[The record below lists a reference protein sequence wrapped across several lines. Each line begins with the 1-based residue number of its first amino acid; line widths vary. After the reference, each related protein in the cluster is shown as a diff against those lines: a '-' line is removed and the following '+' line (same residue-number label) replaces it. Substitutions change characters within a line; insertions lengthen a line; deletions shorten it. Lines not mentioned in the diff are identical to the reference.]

1 LIFTTIADDATKSGK
16 RIVTEF
22 EKARQAVKDLEN
34 IKFSFDDTFSSQLES
49 DKNALIELQELLI
62 NGQTKTQDL
71 ISSTLTQNA
80 SKEAFNFANKADFQ
94 TIDIDTFVNDQK
106 KAHIAMLAMDKSIER
121 CAFLIDGYN
130 QALKRADGS
139 HQAFI
144 DGISSAN
151 QQLGRYLTDLG
162 GTEGSI
168 EGYQGALKK
177 ASIETAILKAKTIA
191 LNMAVTA
198 LATIGFQILGTVIT
212 NFITANERA
221 RESAEEAAH
230 TYSNAASS
238 IESYAD
244 EINDLRTKLDSGTL
258 SEMDAYQAKQSL
270 LDIQNKL
277 SSSYGEQAA
286 GIDLVNGKLE
296 TQIGLVRQLTQA
308 DADKFLNENAKA
320 IAKAEKKMTEQKNW
334 YLGEYYQD
342 YLNDFERETLD
353 HLIEKHGDNLRI
365 NQDSYS
371 TRIYFEGDVSQAET
385 VLNDFM
391 TDIRNAEDKYGESNV
406 LSDFFDSSS
415 TYLSQANKV
424 LEDYQDI
431 YVQAQEARLVADRDE
446 YGTTDANK
454 ASAAKWLSDYALAIE
469 EYNNALASGDEKK
482 ITDAANKFNAMDS
495 AVQALLQSSGM
506 SEYSEQ
512 FEEARS
518 QLNETAIAQRE
529 FNDQLKDEQKSVKEH
544 ADALKELQMTEAQF
558 LSISIDT
565 SSVVE
570 GTEDVRAL
578 IAAAQDIGLI
588 SKDATQAEIENFA
601 RSLVNS
607 GVLIGSAVE
616 DATKKS
622 FDNIFK
628 GGDNSLS
635 DQLSTELEKI
645 DTLKEAMKSV
655 MSGEFDNEALF
666 ALMEDFP
673 DAINH
678 TGNMMEF
685 LKIQIED
692 IIGKEI
698 ELADGTKDTTGI
710 IGMLDDAI
718 AEAADNPDAVRS
730 LTQLKDLVL
739 ELAYATA
746 EDFTINIEVEKSSLD
761 ALRTALD
768 EARSAAGLTQES
780 VEALQNRYKG
790 LAGFNPLE
798 LFESTNT
805 GLYLN
810 NGVLADLE
818 EAYEKNRFEKI
829 GNQLAY
835 LKEQLVYAGSGAE
848 HDFIL
853 EQITKLELLEAQ
865 YVGLTSEYNKWTQA
879 QSSANDRDMYEAV
892 TGGKESVGKLI
903 EQGWAKSDDVT
914 SYLKLLTGKEIDDL
928 TAQQIKELYESLEE
942 NIDGTKFSIFDF
954 FTTDKDGNVT
964 SDGVANFFDAVKQ
977 KLEGTELGKSVL
989 QEDGIFNFL
998 GDNMQNVA
1006 DELGISVELME
1017 ILLRAAQEAGAKVEF
1032 NSMFT
1037 GLDEGATKVDTLKKK
1052 LDELNKTYVEI
1063 DIYTNKENIA
1073 SEIDKAAQEYQKAL
1087 QSGDKDLQE
1096 YYGAAIDTLVARKN
1110 YKNFM
1115 GVDTSQLEG
1124 DMKKG
1129 MDLLQK
1135 WQTAKNKAEAAGEK
1149 GDEAGQAEANQEVV
1163 DLVDQIN
1170 QLPEEIK
1177 TKLGFEGDE
1186 DATSFLDKIEQ
1197 GTVEVDIKA
1206 ILSEANKSD
1215 IQMMYEMNGKTL
1227 TANMNVEGNAKEV
1240 VDAING
1246 LPESKTITIDAKTGE
1261 GFQRISTV
1269 VSGMEKTHKTITID
1283 AEPGSGFETVKSS
1296 IDSIGVGLPDVQ
1308 INVNLDSTS
1317 KTQTTNDI
1325 NAIGSDKAPV
1335 SIGVELDGT
1344 ESTVTTTI
1352 NDIGS
1357 DKSSVKIGVELDGTQ
1372 TAVAAS
1378 INDIGANAQ
1387 PATITVTLDPT
1398 TQSQVT
1404 EDINAIG
1411 STTPSVN
1418 VLVNADKTDLDEL
1431 DSEVS
1436 KQRTA
1441 NVVTIVYSGQLN
1453 ALDQDVEN
1461 VPDAD
1466 ITVNVFRDKFD
1477 TLKSELETGL
1487 DTEIKV
1493 TLNPEDPLGEI
1504 KQYAGQRDS
1513 NTNPNGTPKDTGGV
1527 TNNPQNSGSSSY
1539 GLGSQVTF
1547 ENPLE
1552 EVEDT
1557 EANLEVNVEG
1567 QEDVDLMIES
1577 INALQDH
1584 QFEAKGDTQ
1593 GQEKLDQMKDTCKEI
1608 TDVDANITANVSGEQ
1623 DVVNIN
1629 AAINVF
1635 PSGAHNADVTANVSG
1650 LSEVK
1655 AMAEALE
1662 KIAQNANINV
1672 NVSGSASVS
1681 GSAFKKSGG
1690 SNTNRPTASSQAI
1703 GTAYAR
1709 GYWGTQNS
1717 GKALVGEL
1725 GQEILVRDGHFYTV
1739 GDTSAEVIKY
1749 KKGDIIFN
1757 HVQSKEILEHG
1768 RILHGQKRAHT
1779 FAGGTA
1785 FATGNAFAGSTIG
1798 GTKVTTDEILKKS
1811 TSKKTSSS
1819 NKSSSKKSSSKSK
1832 EDTEETF
1839 DWIEIAIDRIERAID
1854 NLELKATSAFR
1865 TWGSRTS
1872 NLRKQMSKVTDEIK
1886 LQQKAYNRYIQEANS
1901 VGLDAH
1907 YAKLVRNGAI
1917 DIETIDDE
1925 DLIEQIKEYQ
1935 EWYEKALDCAYAV
1948 DELNESLAELYQ
1960 QNFDN
1965 VVAKYE
1971 GMLSIIEH
1979 EKSVLEES
1987 ISQAEEQGY
1996 IASVQ
2001 YYEALMERERN
2012 NINKLTEQRNK
2023 MQAALSEAVASG
2035 TIAEYSEAWYEMNSQ
2050 INDVTLSIEEANT
2063 AMIEYNNSIRDI
2075 EWEIF
2080 DLMQEK
2086 IGHVVEETEFLVDL
2100 LSSDKLHEDGGQ
2112 LTEEGMATM
2121 GLHGMAYN
2129 THMEQAKRYAQELK
2143 EIEQDIAN
2151 DPHNQNLLERR
2162 QELLEAQRDSILAA
2176 EDERQAIVD
2185 LVQEGIDLELEA
2197 LEERIDKYNES
2208 LESAKDLYEY
2218 QKRIKE
2224 QTQEIAVLEK
2234 QMMAYQ
2240 GDDSE
2245 ETKAKIQ
2252 QIKVDLES
2260 ARDELEETEYDHY
2273 IEDTEKMLDDL
2284 LTEYEELL
2292 NMRLDDVDA
2301 LISDMIDRIN
2311 QNSDTI
2317 NNTLHSLAAEFGY
2330 EVSDIMK
2337 NTWMNDGQVVTVY
2350 DNDIMNSITN
2360 AATSLSN
2367 ELQSI
2372 DDGIWQMVAT
2382 FNEAATSD
2390 IEKTHSNT
2398 RGYASGAYRI
2408 SKNQLAWTQEGRD
2421 LEAIIRPSDGAI
2433 LTPLARNDSVL
2444 NASATANLFDFA
2456 NNPSQFIK
2464 DNLDIGHATDVHPY
2478 QIVGNTYD
2486 NDFSIQIALPNVS
2499 NYEQFKRELQQDKSF
2514 ERMIKAMT
2522 TDRLFGGSSISKY
2535 KY

>member
-1 LIFTTIADDATKSGK
+1 MVLSLSKTNSELSILGKTLTEIKRDAQSGQGVLNSLFSNLAYKDGITSDDVSRIKLFISEWNNGVPAVIAWKNSMQGATVAGKQACVQVAKGSLDIEKLTASAGKAGKVIGTLKNVLINFGTTLLATLAVEGLVKLFDYLITTSGELK
-16 RIVTEF
+16 E
-22 EKARQAVKDLEN
+22 AM
-34 IKFSFDDTFSSQLES
+34 DTAFSSF
-49 DKNALIELQELLI
+49 KNAQQNTETIRSELEQI
-62 NGQTKTQDL
+62 NGQIDTLNAKGGLTIIEQDQL
-71 ISSTLTQNA
+71 DKLR
-80 SKEAFNFANKADFQ
+80 EAKRLAEMELSIAEHEERRAAIEAGNKALEYYKSEYGGYNAL
-94 TIDIDTFVNDQK
+94 NDQNVQ
-106 KAHIAMLAMDKSIER
+106 S
-121 CAFLIDGYN
+121 
-130 QALKRADGS
+130 AL
-139 HQAFI
+139 
-144 DGISSAN
+144 
-151 QQLGRYLTDLG
+151 
-162 GTEGSI
+162 
-168 EGYQGALKK
+168 
-177 ASIETAILKAKTIA
+177 
-191 LNMAVTA
+191 
-198 LATIGFQILGTVIT
+198 
-212 NFITANERA
+212 
-221 RESAEEAAH
+221 
-230 TYSNAASS
+230 
-238 IESYAD
+238 
-244 EINDLRTKLDSGTL
+244 
-258 SEMDAYQAKQSL
+258 
-270 LDIQNKL
+270 
-277 SSSYGEQAA
+277 
-286 GIDLVNGKLE
+286 
-296 TQIGLVRQLTQA
+296 
-308 DADKFLNENAKA
+308 
-320 IAKAEKKMTEQKNW
+320 
-334 YLGEYYQD
+334 
-342 YLNDFERETLD
+342 
-353 HLIEKHGDNLRI
+353 
-365 NQDSYS
+365 
-371 TRIYFEGDVSQAET
+371 
-385 VLNDFM
+385 
-391 TDIRNAEDKYGESNV
+391 
-406 LSDFFDSSS
+406 DSSS
-415 TYLSQANKV
+415 DDSL
-424 LEDYQDI
+424 
-431 YVQAQEARLVADRDE
+431 
-446 YGTTDANK
+446 
-454 ASAAKWLSDYALAIE
+454 WW
-469 EYNNALASGDEKK
+469 
-482 ITDAANKFNAMDS
+482 MDS
-495 AVQALLQSSGM
+495 KNLPAQVAYFKSM
-506 SEYSEQ
+506 T
-512 FEEARS
+512 EE
-518 QLNETAIAQRE
+518 
-529 FNDQLKDEQKSVKEH
+529 VKAEGN
-544 ADALKELQMTEAQF
+544 ALKEHLGKTYDEIYNEILDRKVQATGQKDPSNIWFLQLEAAK
-558 LSISIDT
+558 
-565 SSVVE
+565 E
-570 GTEDVRAL
+570 AKAL
-578 IAAAQDIGLI
+578 W
-588 SKDATQAEIENFA
+588 AEIENYEA
-601 RSLVNS
+601 DKTNLST
-607 GVLIGSAVE
+607 VE
-616 DATKKS
+616 NELRNTYSHLFSIYSDLKT
-622 FDNIFK
+622 
-628 GGDNSLS
+628 LPE
-635 DQLSTELEKI
+635 DQLKSLYGDDLEAFNQIANDVDYLFKLFDSAKWSQLKLDEIFDDEKFLKAKDALVELAKAQNGITDVDLSKSGIDLEQWQAALDAINAKYGTNFGLGNIVSQINSEANTINFDELKRQAEEKVSEEISTIEVDTEIKPKFSLEEFSQWYTKLSPEEQKALSTIQLTPNFKFTDHSLEELYTLIQNQIKASKPEQLDFTSFIQGSDMESLDAELSKIEK
-645 DTLKEAMKSV
+645 LKEAMQAV
-655 MSGEFDNEALF
+655 QSGEFDNAALLELTKEFPEA
-666 ALMEDFP
+666 
-673 DAINH
+673 ISN

-685 LKIQIED
+685 LQGQIGK
-692 IIGKEI
+692 IIGKTDN
-698 ELADGTKDTTGI
+698 LATEAYDAEGI
-710 IGMLDDAI
+710 IADFDQAIKDAGNNDVTVSQLMALRDVILEI
-718 AEAADNPDAVRS
+718 AYEAANMPA
-730 LTQLKDLVL
+730 
-739 ELAYATA
+739 
-746 EDFTINIEVEKSSLD
+746 INIAVEKSSLD
-761 ALRTALD
+761 ALKTALD

-835 LKEQLVYAGSGAE
+835 LKEQLALAPEGQRDY
-848 HDFIL
+848 IL

-865 YVGLTSEYNKWTQA
+865 YVGLTSDYNKWTQA

-928 TAQQIKELYESLEE
+928 TAQQIKELYESLDE
-942 NIDGTKFSIFDF
+942 NIQGTKFSIFDF

-989 QEDGIFNFL
+989 REDGTFNFL

-1063 DIYTNKENIA
+1063 DVYVNKENIPQ
-1073 SEIDKAAQEYQKAL
+1073 EIDKAAQEYKKAL
-1087 QSGDKDLQE
+1087 QSGDKDKQE

-1135 WQTAKNKAEAAGEK
+1135 WQTAKNKVEAAGKK

-1215 IQMMYEMNGKTL
+1215 IQMLYEMNGQTL

-1246 LPESKTITIDAKTGE
+1246 LPESKTITIDAKMGE
-1261 GFQRISTV
+1261 GFNTIGPIINAMDRAVMTV
-1269 VSGMEKTHKTITID
+1269 TID
-1283 AEPGSGFETVKSS
+1283 AEPGSGIETVKSS
-1296 IDSIGVGLPDVQ
+1296 IDSIGVGLPAVQ
-1308 INVNLDSTS
+1308 INVELDSESKSSVDSSIGEIGSGLTPVQVSVSLDSTS
-1317 KTQTTNDI
+1317 QTSVNQSISSIGSNLNPVQINVSLDSESKTSAETEIDSIGENTPDVEIGVGLDSNSKSTVVTDI
-1325 NAIGSDKAPV
+1325 NTIGD
-1335 SIGVELDGT
+1335 
-1344 ESTVTTTI
+1344 
-1352 NDIGS
+1352 
-1357 DKSSVKIGVELDGTQ
+1357 
-1372 TAVAAS
+1372 
-1378 INDIGANAQ
+1378 NAQ
-1387 PATITVTLDPT
+1387 PVEITVNVDKK
-1398 TQSQVT
+1398 QVT
-1404 EDINAIG
+1404 Q
-1411 STTPSVN
+1411 
-1418 VLVNADKTDLDEL
+1418 L

-1552 EVEDT
+1552 EVEDK
-1557 EANLEVNVEG
+1557 EANLELNVEG
-1567 QEDVDLMIES
+1567 QEDVDLAIES
-1577 INALQDH
+1577 VDMLQDH
-1584 QFEAKGDTQ
+1584 QYEVKADTF
-1593 GQEKLDQMKDTCKEI
+1593 GQDKLDKMKEAHKEI
-1608 TDVDANITANVSGEQ
+1608 TDISTKVVAEVEGEQ
-1623 DVVNIN
+1623 DTLDLNT
-1629 AAINVF
+1629 AINEF
-1635 PSGAHNADVTANVSG
+1635 PSGSHSANVFASVDG
-1650 LSEVK
+1650 LPEVE

-1690 SNTNRPTASSQAI
+1690 SNTNRPTASSKAI

-1798 GTKVTTDEILKKS
+1798 GNTSTDEILKSS

-1819 NKSSSKKSSSKSK
+1819 SKSSSKKSSKKSE
-1832 EDTEETF
+1832 EDKEETF

-1925 DLIEQIKEYQ
+1925 DLIEQIQQYQ

-1979 EKSVLEES
+1979 EKSMLEES
-1987 ISQAEEQGY
+1987 ISQAEERGY

-2023 MQAALSEAVASG
+2023 IQAALSEAVASG

-2063 AMIEYNNSIRDI
+2063 AMIEYSNSIRDI

-2317 NNTLHSLAAEFGY
+2317 NDTLHSLAAEFGY

-2382 FNEAATSD
+2382 FNESATSD
-2390 IEKTHSNT
+2390 IENIHANT

-2408 SKNQLAWTQEGRD
+2408 SRNQLAWTQEGRN

-2464 DNLDIGHATDVHPY
+2464 DNLDIGHVTDVQPH

-2522 TDRLFGGSSISKY
+2522 TDRLFGGSSINKY